1 MICKAM
7 GRNQNNN
14 ANDYEVMMRMNM
26 ILCGYNEENGGSGN
40 ADNSDGTHIC
50 YIIKHFTLFMYRQG
64 MI

>member
-26 ILCGYNEENGGSGN
+26 ILCGYNEENGGSGI
-40 ADNSDGTHIC
+40 DS
-50 YIIKHFTLFMYRQG
+50 R
-64 MI
+64 